1 MALKIGVSDFR
12 DVVNDILTEYGDQAR
27 EAVELACKD
36 TARETAKELQ
46 SADGTVDKF
55 QGGKEYRKG
64 WTSKVELTR
73 TGAQA
78 IVYNKTKPGLSHL
91 LEFGHALR
99 NGGRSTAFNFIAPI
113 DATVGDKLLDNIDKR
128 LGG

>member
-1 MALKIGVSDFR
+1 MALKIGVEDFR
-12 DVVNDILTEYGDQAR
+12 ETINEILDEYGDEAK

-36 TARETAKELQ
+36 TAKEAARELQ
-46 SADGTVDKF
+46 GAGTFK
-55 QGGKEYRKG
+55 GGKEYRKG

-73 TGAQA
+73 TGATA
-78 IVYNKTKPGLSHL
+78 IVYNKAKPGLSHL

-113 DATVGDKLLDNIDKR
+113 DETVGDKLLDNIDKR

>member
-1 MALKIGVSDFR
+1 MALKIGVFDLR
-12 DVVNDILTEYGDQAR
+12 DAINDILTEYGDQAK
-27 EAVELACKD
+27 EAVELACRD
-36 TARETAKELQ
+36 TAKDAARELQ
-46 SADGTVDKF
+46 SAGKF
-55 QGGKEYRKG
+55 EGGKEYRKG
-64 WTSKVELTR
+64 WTLKVELTR
-73 TGAQA
+73 TGATA

-99 NGGRSTAFNFIAPI
+99 DGGRSTAFNFIAPI

>member
-12 DVVNDILTEYGDQAR
+12 DAINDILAEYGDQAR

-46 SADGTVDKF
+46 SAGKF
-55 QGGKEYRKG
+55 EGGKEYRKG
-64 WTSKVELTR
+64 WTLKVELTR
-73 TGAQA
+73 TGATA
-78 IVYNKTKPGLSHL
+78 IVYNKAKPGLSHL

-99 NGGRSTAFNFIAPI
+99 DGGRSTAFNFIAPI
-113 DATVGDKLLDNIDKR
+113 DATVGDKLLENIDKR